1 MSAAKRGVSGP
12 YSILKAAYRSI
23 RHMPDRVLHRRRHR
37 EAREQLLRL
46 GPVSSVLVVCHG
58 NICRSPYLEA
68 VLRRALPH
76 VSVISAGLIGPGR
89 PVPRNSL
96 ILSAE
101 RGLDLSTFCSRPVSR
116 VNAREVDL
124 VVVMDSEQAG
134 HLARVFGVSP
144 RRIIVAG
151 DLDPRDS
158 ATRAIRDPWQQSLDV
173 FRTSFDRLD
182 RCAATIARLIL
193 QSQQTS
199 SEPVNP
205 NLAPRGRRRSR
216 L

>member
-1 MSAAKRGVSGP
+1 MSAARRGRGP

-23 RHMPDRVLHRRRHR
+23 RHMPDRVLHRRRFR

-46 GPVSSVLVVCHG
+46 RPVRSLLVVCHG

-89 PVPRNSL
+89 PVPKNSL

-101 RGLDLSTFCSRPVSR
+101 RGLDLSTFRSRPISR

-151 DLDPRDS
+151 DLDPRES
-158 ATRAIRDPWQQSLDV
+158 ATRAIRDPWQQPLDV
-173 FRTSFDRLD
+173 FRASFDRLD
-182 RCAATIARLIL
+182 RCAATIVRLIL
-193 QSQQTS
+193 QFPQTS

-205 NLAPRGRRRSR
+205 NLVPRGRRRSR